1 MTVSPRWIDPSLYDS
16 AEVVAA
22 FDDLSLWSAPFGLML
37 LDTVRLRGVR
47 AALDVGCGAG
57 FPLLELADR
66 LGPGCRVVGVDP
78 WAAAMA
84 RAQAKAAARGLG
96 NVELVIGKV
105 EELGFADATFDLVV
119 SNNGLNNVADTPR
132 ALAGCARVSRPG
144 AQLVLT
150 ANLPASMR
158 ELYDVYEA
166 VLRERGR
173 EDLLAALAA
182 HIDAKRKPVATLVR
196 WIEAAGYGEVTVQ
209 EQAFRLRF
217 ADGTA
222 LFRHW
227 FMRLGFIGAWASVL
241 PAAEVGPVL
250 DAIEARLN
258 ELGARGEVALSV
270 PFACLS
276 ATRWRDAGDPIPE
289 KDDDRVCSG
298 GAGAPRGVL
307 GAAAHGVRYS
317 LRSGAGRAQQAPAR
331 AGAAHRGLRRREGGR
346 LGGRL
351 SLRDDDAGGHG
362 GDERADHGG
371 GAGDAPAARHPD
383 AHDAPAPR
391 GGARPRAAGVGAVG
405 QRGLDYGRYGYGL
418 ASLNG
423 VMSLERE
430 RAVFKRPAS
439 QEGVLR
445 LLDENEA
452 REPFRDVYE
461 RLRPSVP
468 GMLIWQALPAKDDAI
483 AVLKMFFG
491 RELLQEV
498 FAHCDGETG
507 IAAFHRV
514 ADAIALRF
522 VEEQHL
528 VRFGDRVVASQMAH
542 VDASVREDQVRGA
555 RALFGALVATAAVAG
570 YIANSDDLRVQQILD
585 DEARHDPSRCSG
597 GKPKLRLENV
607 VSKSTSAPG
616 GRGFVQITFSRQV
629 PLWGMESSYGL
640 RCRCDGPRSARRR
653 ARDA

>member
-1 MTVSPRWIDPSLYDS
+1 MKGPLAATVSALLKNRARPPGAHYRADMAHHAAMTVSPRWIDPSLYDS

-258 ELGARGEVALSV
+258 ELR
-270 PFACLS
+270 
-276 ATRWRDAGDPIPE
+276 R
-289 KDDDRVCSG
+289 
-298 GAGAPRGVL
+298 
-307 GAAAHGVRYS
+307 
-317 LRSGAGRAQQAPAR
+317 APAR
-331 AGAAHRGLRRREGGR
+331 SRSACRSPVCRRRGGGTRVIRYQRRMTIEFALVGPERHEEFSGPLLTAFGIRFDPERAARSKR
-346 LGGRL
+346 LPELVQRIAAFDGEKVVG
-351 SLRDDDAGGHG
+351 SAGGFRFEMTTPG
-362 GDERADHGG
+362 GTVAMSGLTMVGVLATHRRRGILTRMMRLHLEEARDHGQPVSALWASEG
-371 GAGDAPAARHPD
+371 SM
-383 AHDAPAPR
+383 
-391 GGARPRAAGVGAVG
+391 
-405 QRGLDYGRYGYGL
+405 YGRYGYGL

-468 GMLIWQALPAKDDAI
+468 GMLAFAGA
-483 AVLKMFFG
+483 ARG
-491 RELLQEV
+491 R
-498 FAHCDGETG
+498 
-507 IAAFHRV
+507 
-514 ADAIALRF
+514 
-522 VEEQHL
+522 
-528 VRFGDRVVASQMAH
+528 
-542 VDASVREDQVRGA
+542 
-555 RALFGALVATAAVAG
+555 
-570 YIANSDDLRVQQILD
+570 
-585 DEARHDPSRCSG
+585 
-597 GKPKLRLENV
+597 
-607 VSKSTSAPG
+607 
-616 GRGFVQITFSRQV
+616 
-629 PLWGMESSYGL
+629 
-640 RCRCDGPRSARRR
+640 
-653 ARDA
+653 